1 MAASEA
7 GLLPEATFELPN
19 KSARGQARQ
28 KQTEEQ
34 RRELQGLK
42 PFSFSGP
49 LCRGAARP
57 GLKPR
62 V

>member
-19 KSARGQARQ
+19 KSARGKARQ
-28 KQTEEQ
+28 KQTEATEVEQ

-42 PFSFSGP
+42 PFSFPGP
-49 LCRGAARP
+49 YVAALRAL
-57 GLKPR
+57 G
-62 V
+62 